1 MLHDS
6 ILTQAEDA
14 RLEHCCTGQLPH
26 GAGGLCVRA
35 KPAEHRAFVSSITP
49 SGQQHEYV
57 AQAETSI
64 MAIRPSRLGAAA
76 LMKSRPSLQTMEG
89 QWLKQKP

>member
-1 MLHDS
+1 
-6 ILTQAEDA
+6 
-14 RLEHCCTGQLPH
+14 
-26 GAGGLCVRA
+26 
-35 KPAEHRAFVSSITP
+35 
-49 SGQQHEYV
+49 
-57 AQAETSI
+57 